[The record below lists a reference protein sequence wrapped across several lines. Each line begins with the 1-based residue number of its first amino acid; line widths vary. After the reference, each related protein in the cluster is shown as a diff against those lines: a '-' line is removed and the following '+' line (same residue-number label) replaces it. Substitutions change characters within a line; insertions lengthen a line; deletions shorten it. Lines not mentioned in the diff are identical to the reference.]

1 MVSHL
6 DLLRQVVDTGEWQ
19 VIIPLIVITE
29 LDGLKVNPP
38 PLGAAASE
46 AISYVEQSL
55 QARKL
60 RVLTQQGN
68 GLTNLA
74 FRAQQLLPKN
84 TEDGAA
90 SIDAFIIQTVRD
102 QIEKHPGKVQ
112 NVEKALLVTGD
123 KSMGVIARAKGVHAV
138 TAAEL
143 RKELRKLSGLQD
155 SPKKKA
161 KS

>member
-1 MVSHL
+1 MKHI
-6 DLLRQVVDTGEWQ
+6 VDAGEWQ
-19 VIIPLIVITE
+19 IVIPLIVITE
-29 LDGLKVNPP
+29 LDGLKINPP
-38 PLGAAASE
+38 PLGSAAAE
-46 AISYVEQSL
+46 AVSYVEQSL

-84 TEDGAA
+84 TEGGAA

-102 QIEKHPGKVQ
+102 QIEKHFGKVQ
-112 NVEKALLVTGD
+112 GVEKAVLVTGD

-143 RKELRKLSGLQD
+143 RRELRKMSGFQD
-155 SPKKKA
+155 SPKKA